1 MFVCYGDL
9 NTRRIED
16 MVLYFQRVLKGRDDK
31 KRKEKERTEKER
43 TDSERK

>member
-1 MFVCYGDL
+1 MDL
-9 NTRRIED
+9 SCIED

-31 KRKEKERTEKER
+31 KRKERKEKERTEKER